1 MGTIR
6 LHGKLMPSTI
16 PHSASLAA
24 LEADLRSAKHRLEE
38 LEFRLADMSWALKL
52 ARASITKHF
61 STAHLGLDSWDAVD
75 QQAWD
80 VVRNALQGIALS
92 PCDRVGHIG
101 SPCVLC
107 GREQHC

>member
-1 MGTIR
+1 M
-6 LHGKLMPSTI
+6 
-16 PHSASLAA
+16 AA
-24 LEADLRSAKHRLEE
+24 LEAELRSTKYRLVE

-61 STAHLGLDSWDAVD
+61 STAHLGLESWDALD

-80 VVRNALQGIALS
+80 VVRNALYEVEQS
-92 PCDRVGHIG
+92 PCELKSVGHIG

-107 GREQHC
+107 GREDGHDC